1 MIIISNSLETEITK
15 WQDDNTWIN
24 TQDTNWKNILKE
36 KSMKIKSK
44 EIKFTPSPSLD
55 VVTNKLYVEEV
66 ADGSELNYDSQ
77 NWDVGNIALAED
89 GKIHVD
95 LSVYCEGYDGIYD
108 IGIAAVDDGGNE
120 SDMQVLNSVPLDFI
134 APDPVSDLELI

>member
-1 MIIISNSLETEITK
+1 MITLNSLETEIIQ
-15 WQDDNTWIN
+15 WQDITNWIN

-89 GKIHVD
+89 GKVHVD
-95 LSVYCEGYDGIYD
+95 LSVYCAGYDGIYD
-108 IGIAAVDDGGNE
+108 IGIAAVDDGDNE